1 MLEACLKSE
10 NRGREIERWKGLDE
24 EEEEEERKRVE
35 VCYTRE

>member
-24 EEEEEERKRVE
+24 EEEERKRVE